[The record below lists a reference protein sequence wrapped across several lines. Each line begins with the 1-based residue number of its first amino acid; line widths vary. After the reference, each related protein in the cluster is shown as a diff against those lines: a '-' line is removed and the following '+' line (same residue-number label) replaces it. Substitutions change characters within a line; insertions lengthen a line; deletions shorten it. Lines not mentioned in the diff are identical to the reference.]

1 MATHELHFE
10 DGVLEF
16 NQDVEWITSDL
27 PEPDPNWRGTD
38 SNGHEHHAV
47 EESDRVVYPTLT
59 LVAGEP
65 YWCQD
70 CQDEHTDTWWECSVC
85 GEKVTPGTR
94 ASTPKPVT
102 RGQQYYWDGV
112 PISTERA
119 NEIMQ
124 RQYRAEIEA
133 RRLTARP
140 PIGRRVHLASD
151 PRTAVTVVPPAEG
164 EPDGAV
170 TVMHDGTGRMET
182 LPLGEL
188 LRARR

>member
-16 NQDVEWITSDL
+16 EQDIEWITSDF
-27 PEPDPNWRGTD
+27 PEADPNWRGTD

-47 EESDRVVYPTLT
+47 EDSKRVTYPTLT
-59 LVAGEP
+59 LAAGEP

-70 CQDEHTDTWWECSVC
+70 CQDEHTDTWWECPIC

-94 ASTPKPVT
+94 PSTPKPIT
-102 RGQQYYWDGV
+102 RSQQYYWDGE

-119 NEIMQ
+119 TDIIE
-124 RQYRAEIEA
+124 RQQRAELEA
-133 RRLTARP
+133 RKLTTRPTIGGRVRLA
-140 PIGRRVHLASD
+140 AD
-151 PRTAVTVVPPAEG
+151 PRTAVTVVPTAES
-164 EPDGAV
+164 EPGDRV

-182 LPLGEL
+182 LPLGDL

>member
-27 PEPDPNWRGTD
+27 PEPDPNWKGAD

-47 EESDRVVYPTLT
+47 VEAEHVTYPTLK
-59 LVAGEP
+59 LAAGEP
-65 YWCQD
+65 YWCPD
-70 CQDEHTDTWWECSVC
+70 CRDEHTDTWWECPAC

-94 ASTPKPVT
+94 PSTPKPII
-102 RGQQYYWDGV
+102 RSQQYYWDGE
-112 PISTERA
+112 PISSERA

-124 RQYRAEIEA
+124 RQQRAEIEA

-140 PIGRRVHLASD
+140 QIGRRVHLEAD
-151 PRTAVTVVPPAEG
+151 PHTAVTVVPTADS
-164 EPDGAV
+164 EPGNVV

-182 LPLGEL
+182 LPLSDL
-188 LRARR
+188 LGPRL